1 MKIIVQKNLFADAI
15 QKLTS
20 IISSRTTLPIL
31 NNVLIIAENDM
42 LTLETTDLDI
52 RITTKI
58 PATIDKTGSTT
69 VPAKRLLMFIRDF
82 QGDKITLETDNSFNL
97 KIESGESSYRLLGIS
112 PEEFPPAIP
121 VMSVRKITI
130 PQKDLQRHLSFVSY
144 STSPDETR
152 KILNGVLLSVKSNIF
167 ITVATDGKRLA
178 LMEKPIDKF
187 EGSDGDVVIHSRVAN
202 ELQRIIPK
210 EDGIA
215 TIEVGE
221 KMIKFEFAGTILLSK
236 IMEGTFPNYRQVIPT
251 SFSKKFE
258 LNRESFYSCIR
269 RIMNVISES
278 NPAVTFTFFNDKIT
292 LTANSTDVG
301 EGKESIPVEYK
312 GPEFKFMLNPNNIM
326 DSMKVMTVDKFI
338 LQMNDGFSPVGIFG
352 DEGFLYIMM
361 PVRTNK

>member
-1 MKIIVQKNLFADAI
+1 
-15 QKLTS
+15 
-20 IISSRTTLPIL
+20 
-31 NNVLIIAENDM
+31 
-42 LTLETTDLDI
+42 
-52 RITTKI
+52 
-58 PATIDKTGSTT
+58 
-69 VPAKRLLMFIRDF
+69 
-82 QGDKITLETDNSFNL
+82 
-97 KIESGESSYRLLGIS
+97 
-112 PEEFPPAIP
+112 
-121 VMSVRKITI
+121 
-130 PQKDLQRHLSFVSY
+130 
-144 STSPDETR
+144 
-152 KILNGVLLSVKSNIF
+152 
-167 ITVATDGKRLA
+167 
-178 LMEKPIDKF
+178 
-187 EGSDGDVVIHSRVAN
+187 
-202 ELQRIIPK
+202 
-210 EDGIA
+210 
-215 TIEVGE
+215 
-221 KMIKFEFAGTILLSK
+221 MIKFEFAGTILLSK